1 MKNHFVRK
9 ASTLPLIA
17 LVLIGLL
24 SLPSAH
30 ASTLVT
36 FTTGDIE
43 VTTVLGRAV
52 TAKLDLRVSVSTS
65 SSMVSSGSSGSMGV
79 DVFGEYATISVTYAG
94 ITYSSDFT
102 TPIGSLNISLG
113 PVYAKVAGS
122 VRARPQVKGD
132 ASISPTTIS
141 WTSNGSQSISVAHK
155 GSMFSSDTITVEL
168 PFEYVPSIAIGIE
181 DVGEF
186 SVNVA
191 SLNGTPTVTQDLSTI
206 PIATIVIVVVVVV
219 AAILGFVVVKRRKP
233 SPKPSLQQTTRP

>member
-1 MKNHFVRK
+1 
-9 ASTLPLIA
+9 
-17 LVLIGLL
+17 
-24 SLPSAH
+24 
-30 ASTLVT
+30 
-36 FTTGDIE
+36 
-43 VTTVLGRAV
+43 
-52 TAKLDLRVSVSTS
+52 
-65 SSMVSSGSSGSMGV
+65 MGV
-79 DVFGEYATISVTYAG
+79 DVFGEDATISVTYAG

-113 PVYAKVAGS
+113 PVYAEVAGT

-132 ASISPTTIS
+132 ASISPATIS
-141 WTSNGSQSISVAHK
+141 WTSNGSQSISVAHE

-219 AAILGFVVVKRRKP
+219 AAILGFVVVKKRKP
-233 SPKPSLQQTTRP
+233 SPKPSLQK

>member
-43 VTTVLGRAV
+43 VTTILGRTV

-65 SSMVSSGSSGSMGV
+65 SSMVFSGSSGSMGV

-191 SLNGTPTVTQDLSTI
+191 SLSGTPTVTQDLSTI
-206 PIATIVIVVVVVV
+206 PIATIVIVVVVV

>member
-9 ASTLPLIA
+9 ALALPLIA
-17 LVLIGLL
+17 LVLIGLR

-43 VTTVLGRAV
+43 VTTILGRAV

-65 SSMVSSGSSGSMGV
+65 SSMVFSGSSGSMGV
-79 DVFGEYATISVTYAG
+79 DVFGEDATISVTYAG

-191 SLNGTPTVTQDLSTI
+191 SLSGTPTVTQDLSTI
-206 PIATIVIVVVVVV
+206 PIATIVIVVVVV
-219 AAILGFVVVKRRKP
+219 AAILIFVVVKRRKP
-233 SPKPSLQQTTRP
+233 SPKPSLQK